1 MASLDNPFYAYRVAG
16 SGDADWTI
24 VEVTDGS
31 FPESFTGTSDTEYEV
46 KTKIWSESA
55 FATTGSGSFD
65 SDYQAVLDY
74 ATAQGYTL
82 PSPAQQTLQN
92 QLVIDLKNAGIWAKL
107 DTFAVFA
114 TDGNANFALV
124 DWVRLVTMTS
134 VNSPTYTSN
143 LGFTTDGIS
152 SYINTE
158 FLPSS
163 GANSSTNSCSF
174 GFLWDLPTTAGGQI
188 TGVRDSF
195 SSNLSY
201 IVDRETAKI
210 NSDAFSVNLPTNNT
224 SGFWHI
230 NRKNAAT
237 IERYIN
243 GILQGS
249 ALDNSEGRPNFQ
261 FTLGC
266 LNNAGSFLTFDPHPF
281 RIWFHASDLST
292 EAADFYT
299 AIQTYITQI

>member
-31 FPESFTGTSDTEYEV
+31 FPESFTGASDTEYEV

-114 TDGNANFALV
+114 TNGSANFALI
-124 DWVRLVTMTS
+124 DWVNLNQYTAF
-134 VNSPTYTSN
+134 NAPTFTINQGYT
-143 LGFTTDGIS
+143 GDGIS
-152 SYINTE
+152 AYVGSTFDASTLPLPRRASSSFGVRASVSAVYIAGMRGVRRSNV
-158 FLPSS
+158 S
-163 GANSSTNSCSF
+163 GANTTN
-174 GFLWDLPTTAGGQI
+174 
-188 TGVRDSF
+188 TGVF
-195 SSNLSY
+195 NSSS
-201 IVDRETAKI
+201 IT
-210 NSDAFSVNLPTNNT
+210 T
-224 SGFWHI
+224 SGTYSGATGCITNVRSGSSLEVFNDAASVMTGTGLTNDSATLIEPLRVIDGIVFSTAQI
-230 NRKNAAT
+230 NAVWFCEELTSLEVADLHNA
-237 IERYIN
+237 IN
-243 GILQGS
+243 
-249 ALDNSEGRPNFQ
+249 AY
-261 FTLGC
+261 
-266 LNNAGSFLTFDPHPF
+266 
-281 RIWFHASDLST
+281 
-292 EAADFYT
+292 YT
-299 AIQTYITQI
+299 AL